1 MVIASALGGIII
13 QFVPGGWPNVFYI
26 FGFVGIVWYVI
37 WCLLCYND
45 PSSHPFIT
53 DAERDYLAQTLGQTE
68 RSKVVNHI
76 CYLTTLHYIVF

>member
-26 FGFVGIVWYVI
+26 FGIVGIIWYII

-45 PSSHPFIT
+45 PHSHPFIT
-53 DAERDYLAQTLGQTE
+53 DEERDYLAQTLGQTE
-68 RSKVVNHI
+68 RSKVTVSII
-76 CYLTTLHYIVF
+76 CLHTTVWYLK